1 MSTLVLVFDTET
13 DRKWES
19 GKENPYLMQLSY
31 IVYDT
36 NERKIVKVYN
46 KYIKQEVDI
55 DFTSEAFKI
64 NNITKKDCETGVSVS
79 EAIVE
84 FYHDYMQVEKII
96 AHNVE
101 FDKKVMIG
109 EMIRNHYNIVKLMD
123 KSPYLPPTVTMFRD
137 VYNENSN
144 IMLFCT
150 MYSGKNITN
159 ITMEKSNGKG
169 TFLKSPKLIELY
181 QTMFNETPEN
191 LHDALID
198 SVLCLRCYIKMR
210 FKYTIPKSELPCLL

>member
-1 MSTLVLVFDTET
+1 
-13 DRKWES
+13 
-19 GKENPYLMQLSY
+19 
-31 IVYDT
+31 
-36 NERKIVKVYN
+36 
-46 KYIKQEVDI
+46 
-55 DFTSEAFKI
+55 
-64 NNITKKDCETGVSVS
+64 
-79 EAIVE
+79 
-84 FYHDYMQVEKII
+84 MQVEKVI
-96 AHNVE
+96 AHNIE
-101 FDKKVMIG
+101 FDKKIIIG
-109 EMIRNHYNIVKLMD
+109 EMLRNHYKIIKLMD

-181 QTMFNETPEN
+181 QTMFNETPDN

>member
-36 NERKIVKVYN
+36 NQRKIVKIYN

-64 NNITKKDCETGVSVS
+64 NNIKKEQCETGVPVS

-84 FYHDYMQVEKII
+84 FYHDYMQVEKVI
-96 AHNVE
+96 AHN
-101 FDKKVMIG
+101 I
-109 EMIRNHYNIVKLMD
+109 NI
-123 KSPYLPPTVTMFRD
+123 F
-137 VYNENSN
+137 
-144 IMLFCT
+144 
-150 MYSGKNITN
+150 
-159 ITMEKSNGKG
+159 
-169 TFLKSPKLIELY
+169 
-181 QTMFNETPEN
+181 
-191 LHDALID
+191 
-198 SVLCLRCYIKMR
+198 
-210 FKYTIPKSELPCLL
+210 